1 MKLHSVEIASLAGLF
16 FLGLTSCNKRE
27 IKEEKPNIIFY
38 ITDDI
43 GWNDLGCYGNK
54 VVKTPNIDQL
64 ASSAMVFDNAYLT
77 SSSCSPSRASIA
89 TSRYPHNHGAP
100 ELHTRIDLEKQPFF
114 PRQLKEAGYYTI
126 FNGKAHGFEIDSIT
140 WDTAPPASGPGLQE
154 DWVNLL
160 RNRDR
165 SKPFFAWFA
174 SVDAHRKWQFSD
186 EAPVYDPSDIEVPPM
201 LYDGPL
207 TRQDLADYYHEVSRA
222 DYYMGEL
229 IRELKEQGVY
239 ENTII
244 VHCTDNGRPF
254 PRCKTRC
261 YDSGMK
267 TYLIVSGPGIK
278 SGRSKS
284 PVSVIDIGPTLL
296 DLAGINQ
303 DKRMQGVSFRA
314 VLTDPDTRSRDF
326 TFSEQ
331 NWHVFQAHQRMVRFE
346 KWMYIKNNFPDRR
359 ANCQESNLLYPTGQ
373 ELWEAW
379 EKGLTLPEQEDVFR
393 IPRPEEELYN
403 VEEDPYQFND
413 LAQDPDYGEV
423 LDTMRQIMSVW
434 VKETGDHVPDNP
446 TNDRQDVTGLGE
458 PMEPFRRGE
467 IPGELFGADTI
478 TNKGPILINDISG
491 L

>member
-1 MKLHSVEIASLAGLF
+1 MKLSSLELASLTGICL
-16 FLGLTSCNKRE
+16 LSLNNCSELQTNVH
-27 IKEEKPNIIFY
+27 KPNIIFY

-43 GWNDLGCYGNK
+43 GWNDLGCYGNS

-64 ASSAMVFDNAYLT
+64 ATSSMVFDNAYLA

-100 ELHTRIDLEKQPFF
+100 ELHTRINLEKQPFF

-140 WDTAPPASGPGLQE
+140 WDTAPPAKGPGLQE

-160 RNRDR
+160 KNRDK

-174 SVDAHRKWQFSD
+174 SVDAHRKWQFTN
-186 EAPVYDPSDIEVPPM
+186 EAPVYDPSVIEVPPM
-201 LYDGPL
+201 LYEGPM
-207 TRQDLADYYHEVSRA
+207 TRQDLADYYHEVSRT

-229 IRELKEQGVY
+229 IKELKAQGVY

-244 VHCTDNGRPF
+244 VHCSDNGRPF

-267 TYLIVSGPGIK
+267 TYLLVYGPGIK
-278 SGRSKS
+278 PGRSNS

-296 DLAGINQ
+296 DFAGIPT
-303 DKRMQGVSFRA
+303 DKRMQGVSFRK
-314 VLTDPDTRSRDF
+314 VLTNPEAKSRDF

-331 NWHVFQAHQRMVRFE
+331 NWHVFQAHQRMVRFGN
-346 KWMYIKNNFPDRR
+346 WMYIKNNFPERR
-359 ANCQESNLLYPTGQ
+359 ANCQESNLLYPAGK

-379 EKGLTLPEQEDVFR
+379 ENGLTLPEQEDVFR

-403 VEEDPYQFND
+403 VKKDPYQFDD
-413 LAQDPDYGEV
+413 LSEDPLYRAV
-423 LDTMRQIMSVW
+423 LDSMRQIMAVW
-434 VKETGDHVPDNP
+434 VRETGDHVPANP

-458 PMEPFRRGE
+458 PEIPFERGE
-467 IPGELFGADTI
+467 VPGEKFGADTI
-478 TNKGPILINDISG
+478 SRKGPVLINDIPA